1 MVTKILDLALV
12 GLSIMVISF
21 SFSIGPAL
29 NLATKYCDFYI
40 GPFIV
45 NNYRSP
51 GVNHVLLVARLYIYV
66 FFRLV
71 TFILQ

>member
-1 MVTKILDLALV
+1 MLSFTIILAE
-12 GLSIMVISF
+12 ISF

-29 NLATKYCDFYI
+29 NLATKNSDFYI

-51 GVNHVLLVARLYIYV
+51 GVKIY
-66 FFRLV
+66 FSL
-71 TFILQ
+71 